1 MAQPSKTLIERKT
14 FSRGLITEAN
24 ALTFPEN
31 ASREEINFTL
41 NRDGSRRRR
50 LGMEY
55 EVGAN
60 QNITGSTLGTAGTH
74 HFKTFRWNAVG
85 GVPGNDK
92 LVIYIAPRMYLI
104 NLYKGTR
111 LSISATLIYSSSA
124 SASTNCRFCSING
137 NLVFTLGGEQ
147 SINIVT
153 PDLSFST
160 FPVKVRDL
168 WGIDDSLA
176 VDTRPTTLSN
186 EHKYNLL
193 NQGWPS
199 DKLTA
204 VYGTAGNA
212 YPSNADIPTV
222 CTKSDGGWDVNAI
235 DYALFGTTPAP
246 KGKYIIDPFNRGTS
260 RQTASGLTGLL
271 ADSDSTQLTSITG
284 YAGRVFVAMSTVS
297 YSAANKETTAP
308 IWGNSI
314 LFSQV
319 VESVSDIG
327 KCYQE
332 ADPTALN
339 SEGLVASDGGVIKI
353 QEASNIV
360 KLVATNTGLLVF
372 AENGVWMISGPDN
385 IFAAD
390 NYSVVK
396 ISSVGCIAEDS
407 VLASEQGVFYW
418 ADSGIYTLQPDP
430 SSGRYVSVS
439 MTENTIQTLYNDI
452 PLHGKTYSTGIYDP
466 SERKCRWMYRHDG
479 YYSWSSDVR
488 GKVRYTREL
497 IYDLTLQ
504 AFYTYEVYD
513 GGTSNT
519 IYVGNYCDSSGYVA
533 AAGEE
538 EVIDSSG
545 VVITNS
551 GGGAITSYT
560 SRTEERTQNVKYLT
574 LREKSS
580 ESNHI
585 QFAFSHYRRDDFK
598 DFGIEDAA
606 AYLVT
611 GSEMAGDSF
620 NRKQVNNLILHF
632 NRTETGFDEID
643 GELVAENASS
653 CLVNSMWDFANSQ
666 RANKWGTQFQ
676 GYRLK
681 RPYFASGPSDSFDY
695 GWEIITTKNKLRG
708 SGKALALRF
717 ETEPEKD
724 CHLLGWVIDM
734 ENSNGS

>member
-55 EVGAN
+55 EVGAIRTTTDVN
-60 QNITGSTLGTAGTH
+60 FTTASGMIANCAVY
-74 HFKTFRWNAVG
+74 RWNAVG
-85 GVPGNDK
+85 GVVGNDN
-92 LVIYIAPRMYLI
+92 LVVAVGSSLYVAPLS
-104 NLYKGTR
+104 KGSKISSGSFTR
-111 LSISATLIYSSSA
+111 VCDSY
-124 SASTNCRFCSING
+124 TNNGIRDFTTING
-137 NLVFTLGGEQ
+137 DLIMVRRIYDGGRVLV
-147 SINIVT
+147 VH
-153 PDLSFST
+153 PDLT
-160 FPVKVRDL
+160 YEDVYLKVRDL
-168 WGIDDSLA
+168 WGVADGLA
-176 VDTRPTTLSN
+176 VDNRPTTLSDA
-186 EHKYNLL
+186 HKYNLL

-204 VYGTAGNA
+204 VYGTTSNA

-246 KGKYIIDPFNRGTS
+246 KGKYITKVASRGYLRETS
-260 RQTASGLTGLL
+260 SGIANLNADYAPYSYAGCCAS
-271 ADSDSTQLTSITG
+271 
-284 YAGRVFVAMSTVS
+284 YAGRLFVGMQSSSSSVVE
-297 YSAANKETTAP
+297 KEDTAP
-308 IWGNSI
+308 ILTNVI

-319 VESVSDIG
+319 VTTKDDLE
-327 KCYQE
+327 KCYQN

-339 SEGLVASDGGVIKI
+339 SEGLVASDGGFIQI
-353 QEASNIV
+353 QEAETIHRLIPTNNGLVVLASNGI
-360 KLVATNTGLLVF
+360 
-372 AENGVWMISGPDN
+372 WMISGPDN

-390 NYSVVK
+390 NYSIVK
-396 ISSVGCIAEDS
+396 ISSMGCTSRDS
-407 VLASEQGVFYW
+407 VIISDQSLFYW
-418 ADSGIYTLQPDP
+418 SDSGIYVLQPD
-430 SSGRYVSVS
+430 SVSGRFTSS
-439 MTENTIQTLYNDI
+439 SLSENTIQTMYNVI
-452 PLHGKTYSTGIYDP
+452 PDFGKRHSIGIYDA
-466 SERKCRWMYRHDG
+466 SERKCRWMYSSIIPTDETAKGKIKYTHEIVFDIVLQSF
-479 YYSWSSDVR
+479 YVYNVYSD
-488 GKVRYTREL
+488 T
-497 IYDLTLQ
+497 D
-504 AFYTYEVYD
+504 TYI
-513 GGTSNT
+513 GG
-519 IYVGNYCDSSGYVA
+519 YCDSSGYVA
-533 AAGEE
+533 ASGEE
-538 EVIDSSG
+538 EVTDSSG
-545 VVITNS
+545 VTVTTSGSAVIT
-551 GGGAITSYT
+551 AYT

-580 ESNHI
+580 ESNYI

-598 DFGIEDAA
+598 DFGMDDAA

-734 ENSNGS
+734 ENSNEV